1 MAGGRM
7 DGRQEKGTD
16 GLNENE
22 LKERAIRSLMQSN
35 LGKVSPAE
43 AFVVGWRNGW
53 DEALDEALKILHT
66 ELDGDSN
73 S

>member
-1 MAGGRM
+1 M